1 MSGTCWSMGALDRTT
16 ALATAEAAGRE
27 ARTQARAARRAESRS
42 ATARSARERGRLA
55 RRRGR
60 DFERRVAEYLGGSVV
75 PGSGAYGAG
84 STLPDLQGD
93 VRVGDWQV
101 QCKHTAALA
110 TQRRWLDADGSD
122 ILVQADPGE
131 QVGDAL
137 AVMRLSVLQQLLAGG
152 IDT

>member
-1 MSGTCWSMGALDRTT
+1 MGALDR
-16 ALATAEAAGRE
+16 AAAVAGAEAAGRE
-27 ARTQARAARRAESRS
+27 ARSQAQAARKAESQS
-42 ATARSARERGRLA
+42 PTARSARERGRLA

-84 STLPDLQGD
+84 STLADLQGD

-101 QCKHTAALA
+101 QCKHTTALA

-122 ILVQADPGE
+122 ILVQADPSE

-137 AVMRLSVLQQLLAGG
+137 AVMRLSVLRQLLGRG
-152 IDT
+152 SDT